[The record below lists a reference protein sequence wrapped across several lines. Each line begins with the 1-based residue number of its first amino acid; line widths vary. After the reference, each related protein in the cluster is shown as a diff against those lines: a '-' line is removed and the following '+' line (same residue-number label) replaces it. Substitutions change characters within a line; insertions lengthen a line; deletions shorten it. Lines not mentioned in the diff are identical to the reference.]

1 MPEPDEALGVLH
13 CRNSAL
19 LLPLALLGVL
29 EFALDVVCV
38 IPFFPVLN

>member
-1 MPEPDEALGVLH
+1 MPEPNGALGVLH

-29 EFALDVVCV
+29 EFALDFVYV
-38 IPFFPVLN
+38 IPFFPALD